1 MTEIVL
7 YANGQRLETQTEPL
21 VVAKSRNEY
30 TAAFTF
36 SDDWKKITKKTA
48 VFRRYADGQSF
59 TVDLDSD
66 GKCKVPWEVL
76 DPPRFHVSAFGGNLR
91 TMTETYI
98 NVEKTGYDENA
109 VPSAT
114 VPQIHPTPTDLKLE
128 NGKIH
133 LIAGQNTIGT
143 GAELPT
149 VTVDEELSATSENPV
164 QNKAVK
170 TYVDETVR
178 NSTMHDI
185 LTMTVENDADNVDGF
200 VFSLD
205 SEGNPFSLHKILI
218 TGKLL
223 INYDYSAVTNK
234 KINFKIRTNGGVR
247 YLTLLY
253 LTGVE
258 QIVFSATVD
267 YANSI
272 TTTKLSY
279 LENMTNSQGIDSSI
293 VKESTFMA
301 TTVAKP
307 IEDID
312 VYISLDGIPTRLPL
326 LAGSYVT
333 VRGC

>member
-114 VPQIHPTPTDLKLE
+114 VPQIHPTPTDLQLLNDNLHLVAGNEKIGSGVSLPTIPTNLKLTNNLLQLYAGE
-128 NGKIH
+128 NPIGAGVEIRKTPTLLDTFTIADGGDPIEFYQLSLTNQNWRKI
-133 LIAGQNTIGT
+133 LISGTVQSTDTDAINRRLAIGTSSGFVYLNFQNTFNRKKYF
-143 GAELPT
+143 
-149 VTVDEELSATSENPV
+149 TVDAECMANGGFRAHCTLSLYQYTDSQGGTYENV
-164 QNKAVK
+164 G
-170 TYVDETVR
+170 R
-178 NSTMHDI
+178 NSTTPATRIPTVYMRI
-185 LTMTVENDADNVDGF
+185 LESQFAPGTSFEVW
-200 VFSLD
+200 
-205 SEGNPFSLHKILI
+205 
-218 TGKLL
+218 
-223 INYDYSAVTNK
+223 
-234 KINFKIRTNGGVR
+234 
-247 YLTLLY
+247 
-253 LTGVE
+253 GVE
-258 QIVFSATVD
+258 
-267 YANSI
+267 
-272 TTTKLSY
+272 
-279 LENMTNSQGIDSSI
+279 
-293 VKESTFMA
+293 
-301 TTVAKP
+301 
-307 IEDID
+307 
-312 VYISLDGIPTRLPL
+312 
-326 LAGSYVT
+326 
-333 VRGC
+333 

>member
-1 MTEIVL
+1 M
-7 YANGQRLETQTEPL
+7 A
-21 VVAKSRNEY
+21 
-30 TAAFTF
+30 
-36 SDDWKKITKKTA
+36 KITQLPKATTVTDSDIA
-48 VFRRYADGQSF
+48 VIVQDGETRQILRTLLAPPAPDGITIDGDTLHL
-59 TVDLDSD
+59 TVD
-66 GKCKVPWEVL
+66 
-76 DPPRFHVSAFGGNLR
+76 
-91 TMTETYI
+91 
-98 NVEKTGYDENA
+98 NA
-109 VPSAT
+109 P
-114 VPQIHPTPTDLKLE
+114 
-128 NGKIH
+128 
-133 LIAGQNTIGT
+133 IGT
-143 GAELPT
+143 GAKLPT

-223 INYDYSAVTNK
+223 INTTSTQRST
-234 KINFKIRTNGGVR
+234 FRIRTNIGLR
-247 YLTLLY
+247 YLTLLEF
-253 LTGVE
+253 TGVE

-279 LENMTNSQGIDSSI
+279 LENMTNSQGIDSFI

-312 VYISLDGIPTRLPL
+312 VYFLDYSTKRIPL

>member
-1 MTEIVL
+1 MTEIL
-7 YANGQRLETQTEPL
+7 FHADGQRLEIQNEPT

-30 TAAFTF
+30 KAVFAF
-36 SDDWKKITKKTA
+36 SDDWKSIEKRTA
-48 VFRRYADGQSF
+48 VFRRYSDGQSF
-59 TVDLDSD
+59 TVDLDNSN
-66 GKCKVPWEVL
+66 KCNVPWEVIET
-76 DPPRFHVSAFGGNLR
+76 PRFHVSVYGGNLR
-91 TMTETYI
+91 TMTEIYV

-109 VPSAT
+109 VQSGT
-114 VPQIHPTPTDLKLE
+114 VPQINPTPTDLKLE

-149 VTVDEELSATSENPV
+149 VTVDAEMSETSENPV

-223 INYDYSAVTNK
+223 INTTSTQRST
-234 KINFKIRTNGGVR
+234 FRIRTNIGLR
-247 YLTLLY
+247 YLTLLKF
-253 LTGVE
+253 TGVE

-312 VYISLDGIPTRLPL
+312 VYFLDYSTKRIPL